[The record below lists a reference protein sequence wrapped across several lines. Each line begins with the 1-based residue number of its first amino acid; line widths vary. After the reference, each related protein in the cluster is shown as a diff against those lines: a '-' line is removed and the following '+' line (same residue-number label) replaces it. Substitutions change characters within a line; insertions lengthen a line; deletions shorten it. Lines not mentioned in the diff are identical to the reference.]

1 MDNSDEAFP
10 VLEANSFVLKIRPVS
25 VSLPVSSRHRHRR
38 SSPRLLSARCDLGC
52 VLFPGLWP
60 LLCVTTMP
68 SSDSVEVVNLVTIFA
83 ERAALAVARAET
95 SSPPLPYP
103 CGVVVYVLGSL
114 RDLFVL
120 HSLEGRGGLLLRS
133 GTWADLV
140 DWCEHHCRPMV
151 DMDPV
156 YLWDRVG
163 QPRLHSRTRWLHDSI
178 PHGVYEA
185 VWVLKRFV
193 AVPRASFSR
202 GRVLRFASGS
212 RWHTVATASGTVP
225 RAGAEDPSDDEDM
238 HRQRNVRLVPVPA
251 DEDVDLRVWQLL
263 LVLGGEVDGVAELCR
278 WASRR
283 RCQTEE
289 EDAPDRPVRGSW
301 RACPGLAQHLL
312 LRDVLGV
319 GGRRTPSDTVDDD
332 DDDLSTFR
340 AFEHVLSMSCYYCL
354 EQHLRRASR
363 STWTPHTGE
372 QERQYEERLAGCLDG
387 VAARIR
393 TIVRDVVSGW
403 DVVARSRGFRSAEV
417 MLSTHMLWCP
427 SVGFFVALGRPLDAE
442 DNLTSPDGQAVDL
455 HTSKGPV
462 RGGTVP
468 VQRQSAVSGQQSDG
482 QDDEQRAVG
491 RLTPLADAQLRAA
504 AGTMLEHVHVCTGAD
519 RLGITVTRGL
529 LGRGGRGDASAAT
542 PAGDGDDAAHTGQRR
557 RKQRKVVGFLTVED
571 YRHPEWDR
579 LSGNVPRVLRS
590 VLAGLTAFSSP
601 PPAGRGGTAP
611 AWATASTVA
620 RRGLSPAPDRCA
632 SSARTIELAFRAD
645 CRVAGLMAEQQVVG
659 GCQSGLSIGRWAA
672 LLCGDGRQDRPC
684 QQPQRP
690 DGPGD
695 APQAD
700 LGEAWGVLDDA
711 MGQVC
716 ATYACGFDDLLSA
729 HATKVAAR
737 SNASRR
743 EGGGGARGIHGDGSG
758 GGRATTT
765 STPTGEHT
773 LPPFISSSVQLVL
786 CDPPYNIRA
795 DRSLE
800 QSAHDVF
807 TSDDMQ
813 RAARLFQTVVRPGGH
828 VLIFCSAG
836 QLGPWM
842 DTLKALKDMDPVGRK
857 SLSAFRVDGHPLVAI
872 KDAHAVNSLRQ
883 STTNLSNKV
892 EFIVHATRA
901 GVSREECYAMVN
913 YRTWNAVPSRF
924 LAHDNVIDNVRPPHF
939 KEVVLRWRDGSRQ
952 WIRPEQ
958 KCLALIL
965 ELLLRFSQPGDIVLD
980 TFAGTCVTAAACI
993 RAVLGQ
999 HRLVI
1004 SCDSDAVVMDAS
1016 RARLRR
1022 EFVNQVLVGGY
1033 ESSGVVTSDVIAAAR
1048 TIEAASVA
1056 AATATTAA
1064 GAGGETGSEGRGDSG
1079 AAVGEEIELMIN
1091 PPSSVM
1097 GDDAAVWEPPPGL
1110 PCHSALSLELVRYFA
1125 GRWAMQAD
1133 AERVGRVAQTP
1144 GLPRPGADV
1153 GVEVARLEG
1162 VGVGSWP
1169 RLYQCALAVEDA
1181 EVALHVSAAHLG
1193 LYVAQSRLAG
1203 GTAGR
1208 GVFALR
1214 PFKRQDAIGPFWGA
1228 IVYADL
1234 TKQRVKTPRYAA
1246 SVLGAH
1252 GPTARE
1258 FSERAMEVVFDE
1270 LDVDGPNDAVEAD
1283 VGGGGPGNQEH
1294 ADVRRPRHHRRRRYD
1309 DGEEGGG
1316 GGRTMRKRHN
1326 QKGHNHG
1333 GGGPAA
1339 DLGTGTLAGCRGV
1352 PTSLFI
1358 VPSPLCVTGYVNDGR
1373 ATSPVDAEATLAQT
1387 GAGPADSD
1395 GRRGGAGGRRGDRG
1409 DVWLVRPNV
1418 VIVANVDDA
1427 QPVRLTPAHFVR
1439 PDMMVVIAL
1448 RDIAVGE
1455 ELVADYG
1462 PDYVFSSAD
1471 WERRGRASGAG
1482 VLLSHSTPHTFAPM
1496 SG

>member
-1 MDNSDEAFP
+1 
-10 VLEANSFVLKIRPVS
+10 
-25 VSLPVSSRHRHRR
+25 
-38 SSPRLLSARCDLGC
+38 
-52 VLFPGLWP
+52 
-60 LLCVTTMP
+60 
-68 SSDSVEVVNLVTIFA
+68 
-83 ERAALAVARAET
+83 
-95 SSPPLPYP
+95 
-103 CGVVVYVLGSL
+103 
-114 RDLFVL
+114 
-120 HSLEGRGGLLLRS
+120 
-133 GTWADLV
+133 
-140 DWCEHHCRPMV
+140 
-151 DMDPV
+151 
-156 YLWDRVG
+156 
-163 QPRLHSRTRWLHDSI
+163 
-178 PHGVYEA
+178 
-185 VWVLKRFV
+185 
-193 AVPRASFSR
+193 
-202 GRVLRFASGS
+202 
-212 RWHTVATASGTVP
+212 
-225 RAGAEDPSDDEDM
+225 
-238 HRQRNVRLVPVPA
+238 
-251 DEDVDLRVWQLL
+251 
-263 LVLGGEVDGVAELCR
+263 
-278 WASRR
+278 
-283 RCQTEE
+283 
-289 EDAPDRPVRGSW
+289 
-301 RACPGLAQHLL
+301 
-312 LRDVLGV
+312 
-319 GGRRTPSDTVDDD
+319 
-332 DDDLSTFR
+332 
-340 AFEHVLSMSCYYCL
+340 MSCYYCL
-354 EQHLRRASR
+354 EQHLRRPSP

-387 VAARIR
+387 VAAQIR
-393 TIVRDVVSGW
+393 TIVRDVASGW

-455 HTSKGPV
+455 HTSKEPV

-468 VQRQSAVSGQQSDG
+468 VQRQSAVSGQQSNG
-482 QDDEQRAVG
+482 HDDEQRAVG
-491 RLTPLADAQLRAA
+491 RLTPLADAQPRAA

-542 PAGDGDDAAHTGQRR
+542 PAGDGDDVSHTGQRR

-571 YRHPEWDR
+571 CRHPEWDR

-601 PPAGRGGTAP
+601 PPAGGGGTAP

-659 GCQSGLSIGRWAA
+659 GCQSGLSIGRGAA

-684 QQPQRP
+684 HQPQRP
-690 DGPGD
+690 DGPCD

-716 ATYACGFDDLLSA
+716 ATYACGFDDLLLA
-729 HATKVAAR
+729 HATKVATR

-743 EGGGGARGIHGDGSG
+743 RGGGGARGILGDGSG
-758 GGRATTT
+758 GGGATTT

-786 CDPPYNIRA
+786 CDPPYIIRA

-800 QSAHDVF
+800 RSAHDVF

-828 VLIFCSAG
+828 ELIFCSAG

-842 DTLKALKDMDPVGRK
+842 DTLKALKDMDPVGRT

-872 KDAHAVNSLRQ
+872 KDAHAVNSRRQ

-939 KEVVLRWRDGSRQ
+939 KEVVL
-952 WIRPEQ
+952 
-958 KCLALIL
+958 
-965 ELLLRFSQPGDIVLD
+965 
-980 TFAGTCVTAAACI
+980 
-993 RAVLGQ
+993 
-999 HRLVI
+999 
-1004 SCDSDAVVMDAS
+1004 
-1016 RARLRR
+1016 
-1022 EFVNQVLVGGY
+1022 VGGY

-1064 GAGGETGSEGRGDSG
+1064 GAVGETGSEGRGGSG

-1110 PCHSALSLELVRYFA
+1110 PCHSALSLELVRCFV

-1153 GVEVARLEG
+1153 GLEVARLEG

-1181 EVALHVSAAHLG
+1181 EVALHVSAAHQG

-1270 LDVDGPNDAVEAD
+1270 LDEDGPNDAVEAD

-1294 ADVRRPRHHRRRRYD
+1294 ADVRPRHHRRRRY

-1316 GGRTMRKRHN
+1316 GGRTMQKRHN

-1339 DLGTGTLAGCRGV
+1339 DLSTGTLAGCRGV

-1373 ATSPVDAEATLAQT
+1373 ETSPVDAEATLAQT

-1439 PDMMVVIAL
+1439 PDMVVIIAL
-1448 RDIAVGE
+1448 RDIAVCE

-1471 WERRGRASGAG
+1471 WERRGRESGAG
-1482 VLLSHSTPHTFAPM
+1482 VLLSH
-1496 SG
+1496 